1 MKYQIGDNTYT
12 VNLDDNESV
21 KNALVSEIKYQHEIY
36 GINNDKTIHIS
47 VWDGPKEA
55 QPEAGVIA
63 TNPATA
69 KRLVY
74 YINYD
79 VYLTDRAIGA
89 QKPDSTVENM
99 NELVKKVIKKCE
111 QKRESNL
118 KKAKI
123 SNDFKRFIESTFER
137 NAQSIEFEDKWNQTV
152 VAKITN
158 RDGMVITVHQDYS
171 IVLPLTTDEHGV
183 TELIQRLLA

>member
-12 VNLDDNESV
+12 VNLDDDESI
-21 KNALVSEIKYQHEIY
+21 KGALIKEIQHQHEIY
-36 GINNDKTIHIS
+36 GIDNDKTIHIS
-47 VWDGPKEA
+47 VWDGRKE
-55 QPEAGVIA
+55 GH
-63 TNPATA
+63 A
-69 KRLVY
+69 KRLIY

-123 SNDFKRFIESTFER
+123 SNDFKRFIESAFER